1 MQRFISHISLT
12 SKSSLNHIQKCHL
25 SLEAANRK
33 STVPCQ
39 YNPKHLGK
47 YNHTEIHKVKCD
59 LQGADCE
66 NQRCLSLCGNEI
78 HRESIGH
85 FTSATTADVPVSE
98 KKTIINLD
106 PKVNFKAQ
114 AKPQN
119 AALYPNAE
127 TTTLTEV
134 VPHPDG
140 TTFLQQHGVS
150 EKVFNATGPKAK

>member
-33 STVPCQ
+33 STSRFLP
-39 YNPKHLGK
+39 NPKHLGK
-47 YNHTEIHKVKCD
+47 YTHTEIHKVKCD

-66 NQRCLSLCGNEI
+66 NQRCSSLCGNEI

-85 FTSATTADVPVSE
+85 FTSSTVTRAQ
-98 KKTIINLD
+98 KTLIVLD
-106 PKVNFKAQ
+106 PKINFKGQ
-114 AKPQN
+114 AKAQN
-119 AALYPNAE
+119 ALLYPNAE

-134 VPHPDG
+134 VPHPDA
-140 TTFLQQHGVS
+140 TTFLQQQDVS
-150 EKVFNATGPKAK
+150 EKVYDATGPKAK

>member
-1 MQRFISHISLT
+1 MRSFISRITRHT
-12 SKSSLNHIQKCHL
+12 CKSPFSPNDIQKCHL

-33 STVPCQ
+33 STATSQ
-39 YNPKHLGK
+39 HNTKWFGQ

-66 NQRCLSLCGNEI
+66 TQRCSSLCGNEI
-78 HRESIGH
+78 HRESIGN
-85 FTSATTADVPVSE
+85 FTSSTVPRAQ
-98 KKTIINLD
+98 KTLIVLD
-106 PKVNFKAQ
+106 PKINFKAQ

-119 AALYPNAE
+119 ALLYPNAE

-140 TTFLQQHGVS
+140 TTFLQQQDVS

>member
-12 SKSSLNHIQKCHL
+12 SKSSLNLNHIQKCHL

-33 STVPCQ
+33 STSRFLP
-39 YNPKHLGK
+39 NPKHLGQ

-66 NQRCLSLCGNEI
+66 TQRCSSLCGNEI
-78 HRESIGH
+78 HRESIGN
-85 FTSATTADVPVSE
+85 FTSSTVPRAQ
-98 KKTIINLD
+98 KTLIVLD
-106 PKVNFKAQ
+106 PKINFKAQ

-119 AALYPNAE
+119 ALLYPNAE

-140 TTFLQQHGVS
+140 TTFLQQQDVS